1 MYTHFLANMT
11 ESRIFQVLV
20 ILLIM
25 DMIFG
30 SLRAIREKRFNSS
43 VGIDGVIRKVGMMLA
58 VVCLSVM
65 DHVMPMNLIG
75 FIPKQALQVLPIKSV
90 TIMEFFALFFCIYE
104 CLSVL
109 KNMALSGLPVKPIW
123 SKLRQWM
130 YDNTGE
136 IGKEVIEEK
145 EKEEEDGEK
154 NH

>member
-1 MYTHFLANMT
+1 MYTHFFTDMT
-11 ESRIFQVLV
+11 GSRIFQVLV
-20 ILLIM
+20 ILLVM

-75 FIPKQALQVLPIKSV
+75 FIPEQALQVLPIKSV

-123 SKLRQWM
+123 SKIRQWM

-136 IGKEVIEEK
+136 IGKEVIEEQEAK
-145 EKEEEDGEK
+145 ENGEE

>member
-1 MYTHFLANMT
+1 MYTHFFTDMT
-11 ESRIFQVLV
+11 GSRIFQILV
-20 ILLIM
+20 ILLVM

-75 FIPKQALQVLPIKSV
+75 FIPEQALQVLPIRSV

-123 SKLRQWM
+123 SKIRQWM

-136 IGKEVIEEK
+136 IGKEVIEEQEAK
-145 EKEEEDGEK
+145 ENGKK

>member
-1 MYTHFLANMT
+1 MYTHFFTDMT
-11 ESRIFQVLV
+11 GSRIFQVLV
-20 ILLIM
+20 ILLVM

-75 FIPKQALQVLPIKSV
+75 FIPEQVLPIKSV

-123 SKLRQWM
+123 SKIRQWM

-136 IGKEVIEEK
+136 IGKEVIEEQEAK
-145 EKEEEDGEK
+145 ENGEE

>member
-1 MYTHFLANMT
+1 MYTHFFTDMT
-11 ESRIFQVLV
+11 GSRIFQVLV
-20 ILLIM
+20 ILLVM

-75 FIPKQALQVLPIKSV
+75 FIPEQALQVLPIKSV

-123 SKLRQWM
+123 SKIRQWM

-136 IGKEVIEEK
+136 IGKEVIEEQEAK
-145 EKEEEDGEK
+145 ENGKK

>member
-1 MYTHFLANMT
+1 
-11 ESRIFQVLV
+11 
-20 ILLIM
+20 
-25 DMIFG
+25 
-30 SLRAIREKRFNSS
+30 
-43 VGIDGVIRKVGMMLA
+43 
-58 VVCLSVM
+58 
-65 DHVMPMNLIG
+65 
-75 FIPKQALQVLPIKSV
+75 
-90 TIMEFFALFFCIYE
+90 MEFFALFFCIYE

>member
-1 MYTHFLANMT
+1 MYTHFFTDMT
-11 ESRIFQVLV
+11 GSRIFQVLV
-20 ILLIM
+20 ILLVM

-75 FIPKQALQVLPIKSV
+75 FIPEQALQVLPIKSV

-123 SKLRQWM
+123 SKIRQWM

-136 IGKEVIEEK
+136 IGKEVIEEQE
-145 EKEEEDGEK
+145 EKENGEE

>member
-1 MYTHFLANMT
+1 MHSDFFLNIAG
-11 ESRIFQVLV
+11 SRIFQILV

-30 SLRAIREKRFNSS
+30 SLRAIKQKKFNSS
-43 VGIDGVIRKVGMMLA
+43 IGIDGVIRKVGMMLA

-123 SKLRQWM
+123 SKLRKWM

-136 IGKEVIEEK
+136 LGKEVIEEQ
-145 EKEEEDGEK
+145 EKEE
-154 NH
+154 